1 MEKEIMGKL
10 LDQIQATPVNSGG
23 FQSTVDVAINNLIG
37 EDKDDLVCALRNE
50 TISPSVIS
58 EVLKDNGIDVSR
70 NAILRWRKREG
81 I

>member
-1 MEKEIMGKL
+1 MGKL
-10 LDQIQATPVNSGG
+10 LKQIQETPINSGG
-23 FQSTVDVAINNLIG
+23 FQSTVDIAINNLKG
-37 EDKDDLVCALRNE
+37 EDKDDLVCALRNP

-58 EVLKDNGIDVSR
+58 QVLKDNGIDINR

>member
-1 MEKEIMGKL
+1 MGKL

-23 FQSTVDVAINNLIG
+23 LQSTVDVAINGLSG
-37 EDKDDLVCALRNE
+37 EDKDDLVCALRNV

-58 EVLKDNGIDVSR
+58 EVLKDTGIDVSR
-70 NAILRWRKREG
+70 TAILRWRKREG

>member
-1 MEKEIMGKL
+1 MGKL

-23 FQSTVDVAINNLIG
+23 FQSTVDIAINTLSG
-37 EDKDDLVCALRNE
+37 EDKDDLVCALRNI

-58 EVLKDNGIDVSR
+58 QVLKDNGIDVNR

>member
-1 MEKEIMGKL
+1 MGKL

-23 FQSTVDVAINNLIG
+23 FLSTVDVAINGLLG
-37 EDKDDLVCALRNE
+37 EDKDDLVCALRNV

>member
-1 MEKEIMGKL
+1 MGKL

-23 FQSTVDVAINNLIG
+23 LQSTVDVAINGLSG
-37 EDKDDLVCALRNE
+37 EDKDDLVCALRNV

-70 NAILRWRKREG
+70 TAILRWRKREG